1 MQGYAPPNNL
11 AGTVG
16 VDFVRSMHFSKDFVW
31 GAASAAYQVEGAA
44 YEGDKG
50 LSVWDTFS
58 REPGKTWQGE
68 TGAVACDHYHRYKE
82 DVALMKGIG
91 LQAYRFSVSWPR
103 VIPAGTGAVS
113 ARGLDFYDR
122 LTDEL
127 LAAGIEPWVT
137 LFHWDYPHELY
148 LRGGWLNPES
158 PRWFADYSEVIV
170 KKLSDRVT
178 NWMTLNEPQCF
189 VGLGHDQGCHAPG
202 LKLSRAEC
210 LLAAHHVMLA
220 HGLSVQVIRAHA
232 SRPSCVGWAPVGMA
246 GVPASDSAED
256 LTALHQHVFRV
267 GKGFLWN
274 NAWWGDPVVLG
285 HYPETGLRTFG
296 KDVPKFTEAE
306 MRTIRQPLDFY
317 GANIYGSPLIKAT
330 PDGGYIEQ
338 TYHEGF
344 PQTHSYWEM
353 TPESLYWG
361 PKLLHERY
369 KLPIVVTENGM
380 SNADWMSLDGHV
392 HDPQRIDLLHR
403 YLLQLERAM
412 AEGVDV
418 RGYFHWSIM
427 DNYEWADGYKQRFGL
442 IHIDYPTQKRT
453 PKDSA
458 RWYAEVIRTHGESL
472 AR

>member
-1 MQGYAPPNNL
+1 
-11 AGTVG
+11 
-16 VDFVRSMHFSKDFVW
+16 MHFSKGFVW
-31 GAASAAYQVEGAA
+31 GAASASHQVEGAA

-58 REPGKTWQGE
+58 RQPGKTWQGE

-82 DVALMKGIG
+82 DVALMKGMG

-103 VIPAGTGAVS
+103 VMPTGTGAVS
-113 ARGLDFYDR
+113 AQGLDFYDR

-137 LFHWDYPHELY
+137 LFHWDYPHDLY

-189 VGLGHDQGCHAPG
+189 IGLGHDLGSHAPG

-220 HGLSVQVIRAHA
+220 HGLGVQAIRAHS
-232 SRPSCVGWAPVGMA
+232 SRKAIVGWAPVGMA
-246 GVPASDSAED
+246 GVPASDSPED
-256 LTALHQHVFRV
+256 LAALKQHVFRV

-285 HYPETGLRTFG
+285 HYPEAGLLAFG
-296 KDVPKFTEAE
+296 DDVPKYTDAD
-306 MRTIRQPLDFY
+306 MLTIGQPLDFY

-330 PDGGYIEQ
+330 PDGGYVELP
-338 TYHEGF
+338 YHAGF
-344 PQTHSYWEM
+344 PQTHFYWEM

-361 PKLLHERY
+361 PSSCTNATSSPSSSPKTAC
-369 KLPIVVTENGM
+369 PTPTGSASTDTSTTPSASTSCTVTCCSSTAPCPKAWTCAATSTGASWTTTSGPKATSSASAWSTSTTRRRNARPKTPPAGM
-380 SNADWMSLDGHV
+380 
-392 HDPQRIDLLHR
+392 PR
-403 YLLQLERAM
+403 
-412 AEGVDV
+412 
-418 RGYFHWSIM
+418 
-427 DNYEWADGYKQRFGL
+427 
-442 IHIDYPTQKRT
+442 
-453 PKDSA
+453 
-458 RWYAEVIRTHGESL
+458 
-472 AR
+472 

>member
-1 MQGYAPPNNL
+1 
-11 AGTVG
+11 
-16 VDFVRSMHFSKDFVW
+16 MHFHKGFVW
-31 GAASAAYQVEGAA
+31 GAASASYQVEGAA

-50 LSVWDTFS
+50 LSVWDTYS
-58 REPGKTWQGE
+58 RQPGKTWQGE

-137 LFHWDYPHELY
+137 LFHWDYPHDLY

-158 PRWFADYSEVIV
+158 PRWFGDYAEVIV

-178 NWMTLNEPQCF
+178 HWMTLNEPQCF
-189 VGLGHDQGCHAPG
+189 IGLGHDMGSHAPG

-220 HGLSVQVIRAHA
+220 HGLGVQAIRAH
-232 SRPSCVGWAPVGMA
+232 SVRKSLVGWAPVGLA
-246 GVPASDSAED
+246 GVPASDSPED
-256 LTALHQHVFRV
+256 LAALNQHVFRV

-285 HYPETGLRTFG
+285 RYPETGLKAFG
-296 KDVPKFTEAE
+296 DDVPKYTDAD
-306 MRTIRQPLDFY
+306 MRTISQPLDFY

-330 PDGGYIEQ
+330 PDGGYVEQ
-338 TYHEGF
+338 TFHAGF
-344 PQTHSYWEM
+344 PQTHYHWEM

-369 KLPIVVTENGM
+369 KLPIVITENGM
-380 SNADWMSLDGHV
+380 SNADWVGLDGHV

-403 YLLQLERAM
+403 YLLQLDRALS
-412 AEGVDV
+412 EGVDV

-427 DNYEWADGYKQRFGL
+427 DNYEWAQGYKQRFGL
-442 IHIDYPTQKRT
+442 IHIDYPTLKRT
-453 PKDSA
+453 PKDSS

-472 AR
+472 KV